1 MAFGGES
8 RDSGLAKTIATA
20 FEGFGLLN
28 KGSASA
34 PAAPA
39 TGLSGAVE
47 AISTNSLNVTRV
59 GGVGALISGAGAA
72 AIGIFS
78 VDKAKDPVAVVVAAY
93 ASVGIIVAAATLTV
107 AIIIAADIR
116 ARSAIAVAVAAGPN
130 PQPAATVKSISGSG
144 TTNAALS
151 RAFEQVLVDAGD
163 GDVAVTLPSAASS
176 EWQSVTLTRTDAI
189 SGHMVTVF
197 PVAGFADEK
206 LDVTPAAPS
215 ATLYSTGKS
224 WERLMPGGA

>member
-1 MAFGGES
+1 MAFGGEA
-8 RDSGLAKTIATA
+8 RDSGLAKAVATA
-20 FEGFGLLN
+20 FEGLGLLN

-39 TGLSGAVE
+39 SGQSGDVE
-47 AISTNSLNVTRV
+47 SISTNSLNVTRV

-78 VDKAKDPVAVVVAAY
+78 VDKAKDPVAIVVAAY

-116 ARSAIAVAVAAGPN
+116 ARGAIAVATGPD
-130 PQPAATVKSISGSG
+130 PQQAATVKSISGSG
-144 TTNAALS
+144 TTNVLLP
-151 RAFEQVLVDAGD
+151 RAFEQVLVDAGG
-163 GDVAVTLPSAASS
+163 GDVAVTLPPASSS
-176 EWQSVTLTRTDAI
+176 EWQSVTLTRTDSI
-189 SGHMVTVF
+189 SGNMVTVF

-206 LDVTPAAPS
+206 LDVTPTTPS